1 MSGGYSGAPPAGY
14 TGGPPASLQ
23 PGAGGY
29 VSPLFFLFAPHFYN
43 FSILN
48 RVLAS
53 SLLTT
58 VTNDIDFA
66 DADVR

>member
-29 VSPLFFLFAPHFYN
+29 VSPLFF
-43 FSILN
+43 
-48 RVLAS
+48 
-53 SLLTT
+53 SLCPSFLQ
-58 VTNDIDFA
+58 F
-66 DADVR
+66 